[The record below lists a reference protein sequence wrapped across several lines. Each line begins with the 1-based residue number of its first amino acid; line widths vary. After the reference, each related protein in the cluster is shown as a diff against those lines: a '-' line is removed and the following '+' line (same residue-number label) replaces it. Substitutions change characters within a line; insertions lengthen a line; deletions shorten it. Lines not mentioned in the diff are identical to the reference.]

1 MMSYFSSNLESCS
14 NEGFSPEA
22 EFKGGQ
28 LQFTEST
35 NSTKQLLES
44 PTSPGGDSVFINDV
58 TQNSVDTEH
67 VSVTIPSDVNT
78 KPSDMKAIFTANR
91 TISQKPLLA
100 SFDETDGT
108 GVGNE
113 NHNFEIDEDTK
124 QTIQSGEDT
133 NVTFYTDLKSEK
145 TDATVNTDLTSEE
158 TNICESNYA
167 NANGDVVGNDA
178 QTNDIDAGEGDVIE
192 QADVPSQNNTGD
204 VDNNS
209 GELTKQSDKTKSN
222 DSNQIQQDTE
232 DLMARI
238 SKDSSDKFVEKNL
251 YVNNNETEIDN
262 AMREK
267 TTTKFWFWLFIFRLF
282 WIFTCLW

>member
-1 MMSYFSSNLESCS
+1 
-14 NEGFSPEA
+14 
-22 EFKGGQ
+22 
-28 LQFTEST
+28 
-35 NSTKQLLES
+35 
-44 PTSPGGDSVFINDV
+44 
-58 TQNSVDTEH
+58 
-67 VSVTIPSDVNT
+67 
-78 KPSDMKAIFTANR
+78 MKAVFTANR

-113 NHNFEIDEDTK
+113 NNNFEIDEDTK
-124 QTIQSGEDT
+124 QTIQNGEDT
-133 NVTFYTDLKSEK
+133 SVTFHTDLKSEK
-145 TDATVNTDLTSEE
+145 ADATIDLTSEE

-167 NANGDVVGNDA
+167 NANGDVVGNDF
-178 QTNDIDAGEGDVIE
+178 QTNDIDAGESDVIE
-192 QADVPSQNNTGD
+192 QADVLSPSNADD
-204 VDNNS
+204 VVDS
-209 GELTKQSDKTKSN
+209 SVELADQSDKTQSN

-267 TTTKFWFWLFIFRLF
+267 TTTNFWFWLFIFRLF